1 MVSRITGI
9 FKRRE
14 KDLDC
19 EEVRDLS
26 SDYIDEELD
35 QATADKVSS
44 HLDWCGP
51 CNAFV
56 NTLRATVRILR
67 GMPKSEAPS
76 DLRQRVRENL
86 RDSPNENI

>member
-1 MVSRITGI
+1 MLSRITGI

-19 EEVRDLS
+19 EEVRGLS

-35 QATADKVSS
+35 QATTDNLSS

-56 NTLRATVRILR
+56 NTLRATVRMLR

-76 DLRQRVRENL
+76 GLRQRVRENL
-86 RDSPNENI
+86 QDIPSDNN